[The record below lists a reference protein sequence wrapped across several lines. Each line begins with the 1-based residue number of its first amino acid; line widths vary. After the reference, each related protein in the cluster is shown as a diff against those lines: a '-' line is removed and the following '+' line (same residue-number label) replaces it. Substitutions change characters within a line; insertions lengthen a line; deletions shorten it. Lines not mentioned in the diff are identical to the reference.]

1 MLTIEFELTRNSE
14 LEPRTRNSKRI
25 KRLVPEP
32 ATFSSVAAFSLLAFM
47 GSVKLIFQRQYEICF
62 HRKDVSMSK
71 PSKIW
76 PIVVYPFAQPRN
88 LSSLGL
94 LYAKLADL
102 NKEDLFHKPV
112 TVLNNQTKYRSSD
125 PASKDP
131 QLKGAYTEAM
141 KDIVSPVSA
150 LTETWAVDTCAMWLR
165 GLGDAFQQAET
176 EGAIHDVFWLI
187 PGDFDYSTKEGL
199 EALDQV
205 SKIPLR
211 VHKAEC
217 ELCLGEITVPLNSA
231 KQLIDTYGTYG
242 LLYNWFPA
250 EAQGIRE
257 VTDKPRTEFFALN
270 SETLKQALIPN
281 RWYAYEQTLMIL
293 LQNMNGRVP
302 VRRIAKVR
310 LGSITD
316 PEAARS
322 SLASAMQ
329 QVERTERALK
339 LYWRELAERQG
350 RLNWHDEFRA
360 LDAQSES
367 VRTAAMVILRRL
379 LA

>member
-1 MLTIEFELTRNSE
+1 
-14 LEPRTRNSKRI
+14 
-25 KRLVPEP
+25 
-32 ATFSSVAAFSLLAFM
+32 
-47 GSVKLIFQRQYEICF
+47 
-62 HRKDVSMSK
+62 MSK
-71 PSKIW
+71 PAEIR
-76 PIVVYPFAQPRN
+76 PIVIYPFAQPRN
-88 LSSLGL
+88 LSGLNL
-94 LYAKLADL
+94 LYEKLADL
-102 NKEDLFHKPV
+102 TKDELFHRPV

-125 PASKDP
+125 PAGKDP
-131 QLKGAYTEAM
+131 QLQQAYAETIR
-141 KDIVSPVSA
+141 DIVSPVSDV
-150 LTETWAVDTCAMWLR
+150 TDTWAVDTCAMWLR
-165 GLGDAFQQAET
+165 GLGDAFQQAEL
-176 EGAIHDVFWLI
+176 EGALHDVFWLI
-187 PGDFDYSTKEGL
+187 PGDFDYSTKEGRG
-199 EALDQV
+199 ALNEISQ
-205 SKIPLR
+205 IPLR
-211 VHKAEC
+211 VLKAQC
-217 ELCLGEITVPLNSA
+217 EICLGEITVPLNSA

-270 SETLKQALIPN
+270 SETLKQALIFE

-293 LQNMNGRVP
+293 LQNMKGRIP

-379 LA
+379 LV